1 MSNVKISAFS
11 TVSGTPPNINN
22 MGGLAGYEGS
32 ANVQISGAE
41 LIASLE
47 TNLNLSNF
55 TTGTLAVNK
64 GGTGQNSYIDGELLI
79 GNTISNTLTKATLT
93 EGDNISITN
102 GNGSITIASTDQYVG
117 TVTSVASG
125 DTDTITITGG
135 TSATPTVSANT
146 ADVTASGAK
155 LATGGQIAAYVTDR
169 KVTDLT
175 APTSSF
181 NMSSQKITNLS
192 DPVNPQDA
200 STKKYV
206 DDSVTGVNIFQG
218 GYDAATNTP
227 NLDNNP
233 SSGTINLGFSYVVTV
248 AGNFFSSAVG
258 VGDFII
264 AKQDNPTLESN
275 WTVVPST
282 VSLATAGDD
291 SGSSAAVRGTAGFDS
306 SYFTVNSTGFTSL
319 LTVSGLTSG
328 TYNNA
333 NVTVDTKGRVTA
345 IAAGTDSDTTYDL
358 QGIGSGNSDSGIRLT
373 DGTNNDD
380 VLILGTGSI
389 TASQNN
395 NTITLDGT
403 NTTYTDF
410 NSTTPKNGLVPIPR
424 GGSNNEYFLNED
436 GSWKLPSYTTKLF
449 YDTNNS
455 PAARNGLVPAPNANE
470 TVKFL
475 RGDGTWQTVSTGDT
489 YALTAATSSDDA
501 LLTLDATSGSDSSIK
516 FIAGTDIGLTVDAGS
531 TPKTITIASTA
542 TAPSVFTGAD
552 GSNAGSTGLVPQ
564 PTATDNV
571 KFLTGAATWATP
583 TDTTYSAMTDSV
595 LGLGKLRYATNST
608 PAAEA
613 QSVTANRTYGITS
626 NDSNQLIVNVP
637 WADTTDNAV
646 GAVGQLQYSNG
657 SGAFQAT
664 SDMVYTTDQLKVQN
678 SIYLDGNGSSA
689 GIVKL
694 GCEAAGASH
703 YVGLE
708 GPTHAG
714 NNSYIIKFPDAT
726 PTANQILKVNTVAGS
741 TANMIWAADTDT
753 DTSIYAADGV
763 LAGARV
769 VTMAGNNLTFNSTGG
784 LFTIQKN
791 LKVEGQSYGDI
802 TSVSNATVDWDNGN
816 IQSITLPS
824 GASTYT
830 PTNPQAGA
838 TYILKIIQPSAG
850 DGTITWGSSVKWPG
864 ATGTPTLTASNA
876 AVDVVTLIY
885 DGTDYLATSV
895 LNLS

>member
-1 MSNVKISAFS
+1 MANVKISAFS

-32 ANVQISGAE
+32 ANVQISGAD

-64 GGTGQNSYIDGELLI
+64 GGTGQDSYIDGELLI
-79 GNTISNTLTKATLT
+79 GNTISNTLAKATLT
-93 EGDNISITN
+93 AGNNITITN
-102 GNGSITIASTDQYVG
+102 GNGSITIDSTDQYVG

-146 ADVTASGAK
+146 GTVAASGAN
-155 LATGGQIAAYVTDR
+155 LATGDQIATYVTDR

-175 APTSSF
+175 APISSF
-181 NMSSQKITNLS
+181 DMNSQNITNLS
-192 DPVNPQDA
+192 DPVNSQDA

-282 VSLATAGDD
+282 VSLATAGND
-291 SGSSAAVRGTAGFDS
+291 SGASAAVRGTAGFDS

-333 NVTVDTKGRVTA
+333 NVTVDTKGRVTG

-358 QGIGSGNSDSGIRLT
+358 IGFTNSNSQSGIRLT

-389 TASQNN
+389 TASQNS

-403 NTTYTDF
+403 NTTYTNF
-410 NSTTPKNGLVPIPR
+410 TNSSAGLVPSP
-424 GGSNNEYFLNED
+424 GGGGNSFKFLNEN
-436 GSWKLPSYTTKLF
+436 GSWELPSYTTSLF

-455 PAARNGLVPAPNANE
+455 PAGQNGLVPAPAANE
-470 TVKFL
+470 TTKFL
-475 RGDGTWQTVSTGDT
+475 RGDATWQTVSTGDT
-489 YALTAATSSDDA
+489 YALTAATSSNDA

-516 FIAGTDIGLTVDAGS
+516 FIAGTDIGLTVDAAS

-542 TAPSVFTGAD
+542 TGYSLPLAAD
-552 GSNAGSTGLVPQ
+552 GTRGGIQIGATGLGAKEYAVQLSSEKAYVAVPWVNTTYSTFTYDSSTPASSTSGLVPA
-564 PTATDNV
+564 PTTSGDNA
-571 KFLTGAATWATP
+571 KFLRGDATWVTP
-583 TDTTYSAMTDSV
+583 TDTT
-595 LGLGKLRYATNST
+595 
-608 PAAEA
+608 
-613 QSVTANRTYGITS
+613 
-626 NDSNQLIVNVP
+626 
-637 WADTTDNAV
+637 DNAA
-646 GAVGQLQYSNG
+646 GTAGQLQYTTG
-657 SGAFQAT
+657 SGVFAAT

-678 SIYLDGNGSSA
+678 TLYLDGNGPAGGGSGNA

-714 NNSYIIKFPDAT
+714 SNSYIIKFPDPDPAVGK
-726 PTANQILKVNTVAGS
+726 ILKVNSFSNDKAVMEWADAGGTVTES
-741 TANMIWAADTDT
+741 FIIAASDETTD
-753 DTSIYAADGV
+753 
-763 LAGARV
+763 
-769 VTMAGNNLTFNSTGG
+769 LT
-784 LFTIQKN
+784 
-791 LKVEGQSYGDI
+791 
-802 TSVSNATVDWDNGN
+802 
-816 IQSITLPS
+816 
-824 GASTYT
+824 
-830 PTNPQAGA
+830 
-838 TYILKIIQPSAG
+838 
-850 DGTITWGSSVKWPG
+850 
-864 ATGTPTLTASNA
+864 TGTGKATFRIPYAFTLTAVRASVTTAPVGSVITVDINESGTSILSTKITIA
-876 AVDVVTLIY
+876 AGSKTSVGGTAPVISDSALADDAEITIDIDTIGSSTAGTGLKVTLI
-885 DGTDYLATSV
+885 G
-895 LNLS
+895 NQ